1 MVEAMVEQT
10 PEYYK
15 KYRIHFRYVIS
26 FTKPTT
32 EIMGNQNYAFGLH
45 SEEQDAFCPISEPHY
60 HFLTEVDK
68 KSSKT
73 HGYPIS
79 CLYSTYFYLLFKSDR
94 LEKCGEIIQK
104 LDGAIYYNLTLGEN
118 SFFKQPKKNKEKI
131 PKVKAN
137 REIAVQTEHMSV
149 LLMNRIGKI
158 LDSPQA
164 GLFYRLLDIL
174 TDGHGSYNTDSVSF
188 TLCC

>member
-1 MVEAMVEQT
+1 MKPCNQKCSFSEMVEAMVEQT

-79 CLYSTYFYLLFKSDR
+79 CLYSTYFYLLFKSDS

-118 SFFKQPKKNKEKI
+118 SFFKQPKKKQGENSKSESESR
-131 PKVKAN
+131 N
-137 REIAVQTEHMSV
+137 CS
-149 LLMNRIGKI
+149 
-158 LDSPQA
+158 
-164 GLFYRLLDIL
+164 
-174 TDGHGSYNTDSVSF
+174 TDGAHVSASNEPNRQNIRQSSGRSFLPSVGYTDGWSW
-188 TLCC
+188 